1 MKYLHFVVIC
11 VTHCIYNKSSAVP
24 ELKRR
29 DRKSFHNLKRKG
41 TFLPRR
47 GSKVGGGGSEGG
59 GRKSGAEMHASLS
72 LCMCTIRANISARE
86 KSRIRN
92 KLSRDQSTPRVSL
105 TYGNFVPVSYRFSI
119 LIMRVFK
126 FEIDSSMLLY
136 CSRNY

>member
-47 GSKVGGGGSEGG
+47 GSKVGGGGSKG
-59 GRKSGAEMHASLS
+59 GREKERRGDACFSLS
-72 LCMCTIRANISARE
+72 VHVYDSREYIGARKE
-86 KSRIRN
+86 SHSGQIESRSIN
-92 KLSRDQSTPRVSL
+92 AAHLVNLWK
-105 TYGNFVPVSYRFSI
+105 FCARFLPFS
-119 LIMRVFK
+119 
-126 FEIDSSMLLY
+126 
-136 CSRNY
+136 